1 MHDAIIRNK
10 IALHTCTR
18 LIICLNLQLHF
29 VYTLLLRYR
38 ITNFNTHDAHHSVIG
53 MLDMRSMN
61 LKKNLFST
69 LSLLIMLTV
78 LTGCGSKQKT
88 TLTYF
93 TNRDSIPAPSIPT
106 DNYMV
111 KIEPGDELFITITSL
126 IPDATA
132 PYNLPLSNP
141 GMLGSLQMST
151 QPKIATYI
159 VNPQGDI
166 TLPVIG
172 TIHAAGLET
181 TQLAAVIQ
189 KEVEKDVADALVKV
203 ELVNFRINVL
213 GEVARPGSQSIS
225 RERFSILDAIAGA
238 GDLTPYGERSN
249 VLLIREE
256 NGKRTYHTIN
266 LNDVSTLSSP
276 YFYLQQNDVVYVEP
290 NAIRKENARYNQYSS
305 YKISVISTVVSAV
318 SVVASLVIALTR

>member
-1 MHDAIIRNK
+1 M
-10 IALHTCTR
+10 L
-18 LIICLNLQLHF
+18 
-29 VYTLLLRYR
+29 YT
-38 ITNFNTHDAHHSVIG
+38 HG
-53 MLDMRSMN
+53 MN
-61 LKKNLFST
+61 LKKHLFST
-69 LSLLIMLTV
+69 LSLLVMLVV
-78 LTGCGSKQKT
+78 LTGCSSKKRT

-93 TNRDSIPAPSIPT
+93 TNRDTISAPVIPT
-106 DNYMV
+106 ENYMV

-141 GMLGSLQMST
+141 GMLGSLEMST

-159 VNPQGDI
+159 VNEKGDI
-166 TLPVIG
+166 TMPVIG
-172 TIHAAGLET
+172 TLHVAGLET
-181 TQLAAVIQ
+181 PQVAAIIQ

-213 GEVARPGSQSIS
+213 GEVAHPGSQKIS
-225 RERFSILDAIAGA
+225 RERFSILDAIADA

-290 NAIRKENARYNQYSS
+290 NNIRKENARYNQYSS

>member
-1 MHDAIIRNK
+1 M
-10 IALHTCTR
+10 L
-18 LIICLNLQLHF
+18 
-29 VYTLLLRYR
+29 YT
-38 ITNFNTHDAHHSVIG
+38 HG
-53 MLDMRSMN
+53 MN
-61 LKKNLFST
+61 LKKHLFST
-69 LSLLIMLTV
+69 LSLLVMLVV
-78 LTGCGSKQKT
+78 LTGCSSKKRT

-93 TNRDSIPAPSIPT
+93 TNRDTISAPVIPT
-106 DNYMV
+106 ENYMV

-141 GMLGSLQMST
+141 GMLGSLEMST

-159 VNPQGDI
+159 VDEKGDI
-166 TLPVIG
+166 TMPVIG
-172 TIHAAGLET
+172 TLHVAGLET
-181 TQLAAVIQ
+181 PQVAAIIQ

-213 GEVARPGSQSIS
+213 GEVARPGSQKIS
-225 RERFSILDAIAGA
+225 RERFSILDAIADA

-290 NAIRKENARYNQYSS
+290 NNIRKENARYNQYSS

>member
-1 MHDAIIRNK
+1 M
-10 IALHTCTR
+10 L
-18 LIICLNLQLHF
+18 
-29 VYTLLLRYR
+29 YT
-38 ITNFNTHDAHHSVIG
+38 HG
-53 MLDMRSMN
+53 MN
-61 LKKNLFST
+61 LKKHLFST
-69 LSLLIMLTV
+69 LSLLVMLVV
-78 LTGCGSKQKT
+78 LTGCSSKKRT

-93 TNRDSIPAPSIPT
+93 TNRDTISAPVIPT
-106 DNYMV
+106 ENYMV

-141 GMLGSLQMST
+141 GMLGSLEMST

-159 VNPQGDI
+159 VNEKGDI
-166 TLPVIG
+166 TMPVIG
-172 TIHAAGLET
+172 TLHVAGLET
-181 TQLAAVIQ
+181 PQVAAIIQ

-213 GEVARPGSQSIS
+213 GEVARPGSQKIS
-225 RERFSILDAIAGA
+225 RERFSILDAIADA

-290 NAIRKENARYNQYSS
+290 NNIRKENARYNQYSS

>member
-1 MHDAIIRNK
+1 M
-10 IALHTCTR
+10 L
-18 LIICLNLQLHF
+18 
-29 VYTLLLRYR
+29 YT
-38 ITNFNTHDAHHSVIG
+38 HG
-53 MLDMRSMN
+53 MN
-61 LKKNLFST
+61 LKKHLFST
-69 LSLLIMLTV
+69 LSLLVMLVV
-78 LTGCGSKQKT
+78 LTGCSSKKRT

-93 TNRDSIPAPSIPT
+93 TNRDTISAPVIPT
-106 DNYMV
+106 ENYMV

-141 GMLGSLQMST
+141 GMLGSLEMST

-159 VNPQGDI
+159 VNENGDI
-166 TLPVIG
+166 TMPVIG
-172 TIHAAGLET
+172 TLHVAGLET
-181 TQLAAVIQ
+181 PQVAAIIQ

-213 GEVARPGSQSIS
+213 GEVARPGSQKIS
-225 RERFSILDAIAGA
+225 RERFSILDAIADA

-290 NAIRKENARYNQYSS
+290 NNIRKENARYNQYSS

>member
-1 MHDAIIRNK
+1 M
-10 IALHTCTR
+10 
-18 LIICLNLQLHF
+18 
-29 VYTLLLRYR
+29 
-38 ITNFNTHDAHHSVIG
+38 NFKRH
-53 MLDMRSMN
+53 
-61 LKKNLFST
+61 LFST
-69 LSLLIMLTV
+69 LSMLVMLAV
-78 LTGCGSKQKT
+78 LTGCSSKKRT

-93 TNRDSIPAPSIPT
+93 TNRDTITAPVIPT
-106 DNYMV
+106 ENYMV

-141 GMLGSLQMST
+141 GMLGSLEMST

-159 VNPQGDI
+159 VNENGDI

-172 TIHAAGLET
+172 TLHVAGLET
-181 TQLAAVIQ
+181 TQLAALIQ
-189 KEVEKDVADALVKV
+189 KEVGKDVADALVKV

-213 GEVARPGSQSIS
+213 GEVARPGSQKIS
-225 RERFSILDAIAGA
+225 RERFSILDAIADA

-266 LNDVSTLSSP
+266 LNDVATLSSP

-290 NAIRKENARYNQYSS
+290 NSIRKENARYNQYSS

>member
-1 MHDAIIRNK
+1 
-10 IALHTCTR
+10 
-18 LIICLNLQLHF
+18 
-29 VYTLLLRYR
+29 
-38 ITNFNTHDAHHSVIG
+38 

-61 LKKNLFST
+61 LKKKLFAT
-69 LSLLIMLTV
+69 LSLLTMLAV

-93 TNRDSIPAPSIPT
+93 TNRDSISAPSIPT

-159 VNPQGDI
+159 VNDQGDI

-172 TIHAAGLET
+172 TLHA
-181 TQLAAVIQ
+181 
-189 KEVEKDVADALVKV
+189 
-203 ELVNFRINVL
+203 
-213 GEVARPGSQSIS
+213 
-225 RERFSILDAIAGA
+225 AGA
-238 GDLTPYGERSN
+238 GD
-249 VLLIREE
+249 
-256 NGKRTYHTIN
+256 HT
-266 LNDVSTLSSP
+266 
-276 YFYLQQNDVVYVEP
+276 
-290 NAIRKENARYNQYSS
+290 
-305 YKISVISTVVSAV
+305 V
-318 SVVASLVIALTR
+318 SVGHPERGRKRCGRCSC

>member
-1 MHDAIIRNK
+1 
-10 IALHTCTR
+10 
-18 LIICLNLQLHF
+18 
-29 VYTLLLRYR
+29 
-38 ITNFNTHDAHHSVIG
+38 

-61 LKKNLFST
+61 LKKKLFAT
-69 LSLLIMLTV
+69 LSLLTMLTA

-93 TNRDSIPAPSIPT
+93 TNRDSISAPSIPT

-132 PYNLPLSNP
+132 PYTLPLSNP
-141 GMLGSLQMST
+141 VMPGSLQMSP

-159 VNPQGDI
+159 VNDQGNI

-172 TIHAAGLET
+172 TLHAAGLET
-181 TQLAAVIQ
+181 TQLASVIQ

-213 GEVARPGSQSIS
+213 GEVARPGSQNIT
-225 RERFSILDAIAGA
+225 RERFSILDAIADA

>member
-1 MHDAIIRNK
+1 M
-10 IALHTCTR
+10 L
-18 LIICLNLQLHF
+18 
-29 VYTLLLRYR
+29 YT
-38 ITNFNTHDAHHSVIG
+38 HG
-53 MLDMRSMN
+53 MN
-61 LKKNLFST
+61 LKKHLFST
-69 LSLLIMLTV
+69 LSLLVMLVV
-78 LTGCGSKQKT
+78 LTGCSSKKRT

-93 TNRDSIPAPSIPT
+93 TNRDTISTPVIPT
-106 DNYMV
+106 ENYMV

-141 GMLGSLQMST
+141 GMLGSLEMST

-159 VNPQGDI
+159 VNEKGDI
-166 TLPVIG
+166 TMPVIG
-172 TIHAAGLET
+172 TLHVAGLET
-181 TQLAAVIQ
+181 PQVAAIIQ

-213 GEVARPGSQSIS
+213 GEVARPGSQKIS
-225 RERFSILDAIAGA
+225 RERFSILDAIADA

-290 NAIRKENARYNQYSS
+290 NTIRKENARYNQYSS

>member
-1 MHDAIIRNK
+1 MKLTKKLLSTIS
-10 IALHTCTR
+10 L
-18 LIICLNLQLHF
+18 LS
-29 VYTLLLRYR
+29 VLLL
-38 ITNFNTHDAHHSVIG
+38 
-53 MLDMRSMN
+53 
-61 LKKNLFST
+61 
-69 LSLLIMLTV
+69 LSS
-78 LTGCGSKQKT
+78 CGSKQKT

-93 TNRDSIPAPSIPT
+93 TNRDSIALPSIPT
-106 DNYMV
+106 ENYMV

-141 GMLGSLQMST
+141 GMLGSLEMST

-159 VNPQGDI
+159 VNEQGNI

-172 TIHAAGLET
+172 TLHVTGMDT
-181 TQLAAVIQ
+181 PQLAALIQ

-213 GEVARPGSQSIS
+213 GEVARPGSQKIT
-225 RERFSILDAIAGA
+225 RERFSILDAIADA

-266 LNDVSTLSSP
+266 LNDVATLASP

-290 NAIRKENARYNQYSS
+290 NNIRKENAKYNQYSS

-318 SVVASLVIALTR
+318 SVIASLVIALTR